1 MGKISR
7 RKETFQI
14 LKSIVF
20 ETDQIAI
27 YIGDVILYITPEVIF
42 ELLRL
47 PRSKKMQP
55 LHITQANKDFADLR
69 TELGIEAGTN
79 LTVGKIE
86 KVMKKREQ
94 TFEAQMFFSCTNLQ
108 ISDAYNYPIYQYKRS
123 QVHKGH
129 ECHWGLR
136 LVHSC

>member
-1 MGKISR
+1 MGKISK
-7 RKETFQI
+7 RKEPFQI

-20 ETDQIAI
+20 EKDRIAI

-47 PRSKKMQP
+47 PRSKEMQP

-86 KVMKKREQ
+86 KVMKKKR
-94 TFEAQMFFSCTNLQ
+94 TN
-108 ISDAYNYPIYQYKRS
+108 I
-123 QVHKGH
+123 
-129 ECHWGLR
+129 
-136 LVHSC
+136 